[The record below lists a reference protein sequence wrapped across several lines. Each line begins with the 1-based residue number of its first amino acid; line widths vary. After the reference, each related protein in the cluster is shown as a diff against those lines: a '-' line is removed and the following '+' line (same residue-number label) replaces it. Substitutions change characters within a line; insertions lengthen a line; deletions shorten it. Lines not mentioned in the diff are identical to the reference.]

1 MFSWVLQNVCAV
13 QWSHYILDA
22 IAILFIIGYVIV
34 CMRKGFIECF
44 FGFVTVTIS
53 LILAFSLAK
62 ATLNM
67 TGGLFGV
74 QESLTASFTQS
85 FSESEG
91 FSVVISADGLENAL
105 KEQDLPGVLVSL
117 ATKWFGAG
125 EGLPENTTLAMV
137 LGEVCARLLSLL
149 IAGAIVFAI
158 SFILLFLIKKILSAV
173 IKSLPILGTL
183 NAVLGACVGVFQALL
198 IIYAILGIVTLMPS
212 ATIEGYLSDAIFL
225 SWLYEQNLII
235 KCFGLML

>member
-1 MFSWVLQNVCAV
+1 M
-13 QWSHYILDA
+13 
-22 IAILFIIGYVIV
+22 
-34 CMRKGFIECF
+34 
-44 FGFVTVTIS
+44 
-53 LILAFSLAK
+53 
-62 ATLNM
+62 
-67 TGGLFGV
+67 
-74 QESLTASFTQS
+74 
-85 FSESEG
+85 
-91 FSVVISADGLENAL
+91 
-105 KEQDLPGVLVSL
+105 LVSL